1 MSSEFEMRPMN
12 KSNHTLST
20 KRLVI
25 GNVAVCF
32 GCCCGQTDRGK
43 PGVPVEWLKSEW
55 RLRGLLKNM
64 QLSISGCLGP
74 CDVPN
79 VVRIDTPEERIW
91 LGNIERTEQYQ
102 ELVDWATRS
111 KAAGRCLPLPRAFD
125 EHTLDPFK

>member
-1 MSSEFEMRPMN
+1 M
-12 KSNHTLST
+12 
-20 KRLVI
+20 
-25 GNVAVCF
+25 
-32 GCCCGQTDRGK
+32 
-43 PGVPVEWLKSEW
+43 EWLKSEW

-102 ELVDWATRS
+102 ELVY
-111 KAAGRCLPLPRAFD
+111 
-125 EHTLDPFK
+125 